1 MDQARLHAES
11 AIRNSKHSVALQKLA
26 ANIEAVSD
34 RISSAM
40 MMQGVA
46 EQLGRAIPMIHGVVT
61 GMDKLGMGQSMEQF
75 QRVFEDLEVQ
85 TASMTQGM
93 EGVYAGSTDQ
103 SEVDRLMN
111 QVAEEQNLQIGN
123 ALGSAGTGALASGK
137 AAASKPADSL
147 AERLNNL
154 KQICE
159 KLLIELNLHGKRLL
173 I

>member
-1 MDQARLHAES
+1 
-11 AIRNSKHSVALQKLA
+11 
-26 ANIEAVSD
+26 
-34 RISSAM
+34 
-40 MMQGVA
+40 
-46 EQLGRAIPMIHGVVT
+46 
-61 GMDKLGMGQSMEQF
+61 MGQSMEQF